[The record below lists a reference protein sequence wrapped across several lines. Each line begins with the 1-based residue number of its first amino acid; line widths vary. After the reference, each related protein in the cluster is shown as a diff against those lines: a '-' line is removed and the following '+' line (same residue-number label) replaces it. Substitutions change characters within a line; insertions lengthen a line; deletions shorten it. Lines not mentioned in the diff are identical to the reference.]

1 MTDKKEDIPEKFVRI
16 TTQEAEV
23 VISSQFIEDKIS
35 ELVKTASEELDKRLI
50 LRKNDYVG

>member
-50 LRKNDYVG
+50 HRKNDYVS